1 MLESII
7 ISTLAGSIICSALL
21 IFKNK
26 LFQAGI
32 NVSDDIIVYLAENLR
47 SNIRQIEGA
56 VKKLVAIKLFEG
68 VDLTIEVVKGRMS
81 ELLGG
86 AEPIGITIDKIFA
99 AVEKNYGIKKAEL
112 VSKSRVKEVAQAR
125 HITIYLIRTVIE
137 MSLPNIGKLINRDHT
152 TVISSIDNIEKRI
165 ASDSIFEMEINNLIK
180 EIRE

>member
-1 MLESII
+1 M
-7 ISTLAGSIICSALL
+7 A

-26 LFQAGI
+26 LLQAGI
-32 NVSDDIIVYLAENLR
+32 TVSDDIIVYLAENLR

-68 VDLTIEVVKGRMS
+68 VDLTIDVVKSRMS

-99 AVEKNYGIKKAEL
+99 AIEKKYGIKKTEL

-125 HITIYLIRTVIE
+125 HVTIYLIRTIIE
-137 MSLPNIGKLINRDHT
+137 MSLPNIGKLFNRDHS
-152 TVISSIDNIEKRI
+152 TVISSIDSIEKKI
-165 ASDSIFEMEINNLIK
+165 ASDAVFEMEVNNLIK